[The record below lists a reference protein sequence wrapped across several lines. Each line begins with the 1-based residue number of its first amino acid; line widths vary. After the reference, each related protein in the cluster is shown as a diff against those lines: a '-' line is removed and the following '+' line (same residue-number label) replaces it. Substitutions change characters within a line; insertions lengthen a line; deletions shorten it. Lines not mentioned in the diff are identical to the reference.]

1 MQLSAHVLVWNVCVE
16 FQSLEAEG
24 HRIVPIIF
32 FRGQIDFLVHGNVHK
47 LALLRAR
54 VIILRPDKVKTPGL
68 HT

>member
-32 FRGQIDFLVHGNVHK
+32 FRGEIFSAWKRAQTCVHVSSY
-47 LALLRAR
+47 
-54 VIILRPDKVKTPGL
+54 
-68 HT
+68 